1 MSFKKNQGSL
11 ATGNN
16 GEQAQNESWKAQGF
30 INIYVKVGD
39 GKRKVGSIPLKESKA
54 FERAL
59 LERLQQEGGVEA
71 FAANLE
77 IDFQIADKE
86 TKAAELG
93 W

>member
-1 MSFKKNQGSL
+1 MSFKKNNGSL
-11 ATGNN
+11 ATGNI

-71 FAANLE
+71 LMANLE
-77 IDFQIADKE
+77 IDFQLAEKE
-86 TKAAELG
+86 ATPLG

>member
-1 MSFKKNQGSL
+1 MSFKKQGSL

-16 GEQAQNESWKAQGF
+16 NQAENENWRAQGF
-30 INIYVKVGD
+30 INLYVKVGE

-77 IDFQIADKE
+77 IDFQLADKE
-86 TKAAELG
+86 TKASELG

>member
-1 MSFKKNQGSL
+1 MSFKKNLS
-11 ATGNN
+11 TGNN
-16 GEQAQNESWKAQGF
+16 NQQTENENWRAQGF
-30 INIYVKVGD
+30 INLYVKVGE

-71 FAANLE
+71 FIANLE
-77 IDFQIADKE
+77 VDFQLADKE
-86 TKAAELG
+86 TKPSDLG

>member
-1 MSFKKNQGSL
+1 MSFKKDRSL
-11 ATGNN
+11 STGNT
-16 GEQAQNESWKAQGF
+16 EQAQNENWRAQGF
-30 INIYVKVGD
+30 INLYIKVGE

-71 FAANLE
+71 FSANLE
-77 IDFQIADKE
+77 VDFQLADKE
-86 TKAAELG
+86 TKASELG

>member
-1 MSFKKNQGSL
+1 MSFKKNLS
-11 ATGNN
+11 TGNN
-16 GEQAQNESWKAQGF
+16 NQQSEQNDAWKAQGF
-30 INIYVKVGD
+30 INIYVKVGE

-59 LERLQQEGGVEA
+59 LERLQMEGGVEA

-77 IDFQIADKE
+77 IDFQLADKE

>member
-1 MSFKKNQGSL
+1 MSFKKDRSL
-11 ATGNN
+11 ATGNNN
-16 GEQAQNESWKAQGF
+16 GEQAQNENWRAQGF
-30 INIYVKVGD
+30 INIYVTVGE

-71 FAANLE
+71 FQSNLT
-77 IDFQIADKE
+77 IDFQLADKE
-86 TKAAELG
+86 TKASELG